1 MTATQKVAAKI
12 RGEMAVQGKTV
23 KELAQLLGVT
33 MQTASLKKNARPR
46 SIITVDEL
54 AAIAAWLGLDPADF
68 FTK

>member
-1 MTATQKVAAKI
+1 MTATQTVAAKI

-23 KELAQLLGVT
+23 RELAQLLGVT

-54 AAIAAWLGLDPADF
+54 AAIAAWLNLDPADF

>member
-23 KELAQLLGVT
+23 RELAQLLGVT
-33 MQTASLKKNARPR
+33 MQTASLKKNARPK

-54 AAIAAWLGLDPADF
+54 AAIAAWLNLDPADF

>member
-1 MTATQKVAAKI
+1 MTATQTVAAKI

-23 KELAQLLGVT
+23 KELAQLLGTTV
-33 MQTASLKKNARPR
+33 QTASLKKNARPK

-54 AAIAAWLGLDPADF
+54 VAIAAWLNLDPADF